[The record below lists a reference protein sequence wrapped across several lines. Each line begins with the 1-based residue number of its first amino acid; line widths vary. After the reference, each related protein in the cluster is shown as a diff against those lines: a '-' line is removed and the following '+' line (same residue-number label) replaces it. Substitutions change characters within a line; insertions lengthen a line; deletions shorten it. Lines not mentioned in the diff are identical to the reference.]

1 GDVDKVLGKRCVVC
15 AFPTRWHKGDGAIVR
30 MVAFIDKK
38 DLNDVPTRTYKY
50 GTY

>member
-1 GDVDKVLGKRCVVC
+1 M
-15 AFPTRWHKGDGAIVR
+15 GDGSIVR

-50 GTY
+50 GVY